1 VRGEQTVI
9 LLRKLASERVAGAKE
24 HLLLDRS
31 CPDFKDGFKPQ
42 DNSAQKSVACAVNN
56 ALIRNINSAE

>member
-9 LLRKLASERVAGAKE
+9 LLRKLASEASAEAKE

-31 CPDFKDGFKPQ
+31 CPDFKDSFKLP
-42 DNSAQKSVACAVNN
+42 DNSAQKSVACA
-56 ALIRNINSAE
+56 LQQCTDSQYEQR